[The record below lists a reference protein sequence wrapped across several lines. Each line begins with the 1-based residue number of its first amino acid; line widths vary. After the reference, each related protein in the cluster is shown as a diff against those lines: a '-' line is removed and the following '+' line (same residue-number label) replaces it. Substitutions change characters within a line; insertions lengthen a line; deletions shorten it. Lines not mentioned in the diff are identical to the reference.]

1 MKIAIFGDSFAHSR
15 MDNSTPGWPEILAKK
30 YTVRNHAQSGSAL
43 YYSVDLFLKNH
54 QFADKIIFIV
64 TTPGRLTLP
73 INDLR
78 KKFIPNYHNATSLKE
93 VFKEDTIFLKV
104 IDAAIGFFLHVQN
117 DKYEKFIHNLMI
129 EEVKRVR
136 PDAIIIDAFG
146 SPPAFDSMYQ
156 IQLKEERA
164 WNYSPLVAS
173 FSDRRNCHMTVENNA
188 IFAEKVEE
196 WLHGA
201 PVKINLDD
209 FVTPMNKEFYLKDE

>member
-1 MKIAIFGDSFAHSR
+1 MKVAIFGDSFAHSR
-15 MDNSTPGWPEILAKK
+15 MDNPTPGWPDILAKK

-117 DKYEKFIHNLMI
+117 DNYEKFIHNLMI

-146 SPPAFDSMYQ
+146 SPAFDSMYQ

>member
-15 MDNSTPGWPEILAKK
+15 MDNPTPGWPEILAKK

-43 YYSVDLFLKNH
+43 YYSVDLFLKHH
-54 QFADKIIFIV
+54 QFADKVIFII
-64 TTPGRLTLP
+64 TTPGRLTIP
-73 INDLR
+73 TPDLR
-78 KKFIPNYHNATSLKE
+78 KKFVPNYHNAMALKE
-93 VFKEDTIFLKV
+93 IFKADTPFLTV
-104 IDAAIGFFLHVQN
+104 LDAAIGFFLHVQN
-117 DKYEKFIHNLMI
+117 DQYEKFVHNLMI

-146 SPPAFDSMYQ
+146 SLSFDSIYQ

-164 WNYSPLVAS
+164 WKYSPIVSS
-173 FSDRRNCHMTVENNA
+173 FNDRRNCHMTVENNA